1 MGWLGK
7 RLNELEKR
15 QERILIQLK
24 RLDEIVTKRRVMREL
39 TDVKIRIR
47 NLHKNYKKALDDSE
61 CVVAEIDVITIADED
76 DDFDP
81 TLVELNTTRPQMR
94 MYPTSPL
101 PHSQPLWPRVARV
114 YRGWPT
120 APLTKQLGQFTG
132 VEEEED
138 GLQWQCQGVESQC
151 SQELTSFD
159 YPGSLT
165 EVKQISQSV
174 EDTRAEDLAVL
185 HGDDGGSRIDSKDL
199 AKIKTLFSLDEIA
212 TSAGQF
218 PCCSEIITDSSGGG
232 EDFMK
237 RERDGEVFTKIKCRI
252 GEKTINKVKAL
263 VTQNTKDNSK
273 LFLKPDAS
281 IPCKSGA
288 RSVTVVQRISK
299 SEVSY
304 NIGRQEEERNRRTP
318 GPESSAKMV
327 TVRARLASPAP
338 FHLNEKVSTAHSESL
353 KKRLIS
359 KVDG

>member
-1 MGWLGK
+1 
-7 RLNELEKR
+7 
-15 QERILIQLK
+15 
-24 RLDEIVTKRRVMREL
+24 
-39 TDVKIRIR
+39 
-47 NLHKNYKKALDDSE
+47 
-61 CVVAEIDVITIADED
+61 
-76 DDFDP
+76 
-81 TLVELNTTRPQMR
+81 
-94 MYPTSPL
+94 
-101 PHSQPLWPRVARV
+101 
-114 YRGWPT
+114 
-120 APLTKQLGQFTG
+120 
-132 VEEEED
+132 
-138 GLQWQCQGVESQC
+138 
-151 SQELTSFD
+151 
-159 YPGSLT
+159 
-165 EVKQISQSV
+165 
-174 EDTRAEDLAVL
+174 
-185 HGDDGGSRIDSKDL
+185 
-199 AKIKTLFSLDEIA
+199 
-212 TSAGQF
+212 
-218 PCCSEIITDSSGGG
+218 
-232 EDFMK
+232 MK